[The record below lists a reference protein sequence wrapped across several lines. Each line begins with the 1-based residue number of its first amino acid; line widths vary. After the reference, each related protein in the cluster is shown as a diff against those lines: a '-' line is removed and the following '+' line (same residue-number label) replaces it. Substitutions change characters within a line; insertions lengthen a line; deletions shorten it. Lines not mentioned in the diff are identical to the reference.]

1 MKKTKCVRAL
11 SLLLAL
17 VTVFG
22 VIAVLPIGAQNAA
35 AAEVTGSELAGIL
48 NADSYQVYSKR
59 YTQYLAWQTDKNNA
73 AAVEMGEIPIDPFDY
88 VPDKTDAGAIVKVK
102 GTDEVRHVFD
112 GAEALV
118 TADSGKVTWKF
129 TVRQHNLRGND
140 ADGNK
145 INDTGYLYLLKIEYY
160 PVEGSFA
167 NIERVLSI
175 DGAVPFAEA
184 RALSFPKNWTYGY
197 EDESKT
203 DANGN
208 PLVMHEY
215 HLTEGGSPIFYGKG
229 NTVATSRPDFY
240 YEQDKGG
247 NDLRYTAY
255 QTPEWRTYY
264 AHDVDGFTTENF
276 AFFLEVGEH
285 ELSLSGSREE
295 LGIKSITLVPVQA
308 EEAYVQSYADY
319 LAAHASKPNNAVAGG
334 TITLLE
340 AEFPTNVSDTSVYPA
355 NDRSSAINSPSSPSS
370 QWMNTIGAASYNT
383 VGQWASYKFTVA
395 ESGWYNMTMR
405 YRQNLLDGLFV
416 SRVIK
421 LWSSDRTSDVKYGLD
436 DGTPTVPFRE
446 AYQTRFNYNKDWKV
460 ANIGDAEN
468 EFKFYFEK
476 GVEYTVYYE
485 VGLGD
490 LASIIKEVQDSLN
503 VINNC
508 YLSIIKLTGA
518 SPDQYRDYGFN
529 QIMPEVI
536 TAMLE
541 QAAILQSV
549 ADRFVELAG
558 STGSQIATLEQVSI
572 LLKRMGEK
580 ESEVAKNLSNLKSNI
595 GTLGTWLNTVKQ
607 QGLLVDYVA
616 VQPLEAEKPR
626 ENANIFESAWFEIR
640 AFFVSFFVDYNSM
653 GVKEDVEI
661 DPEESIDVWLA
672 YGRDQS
678 LIWRNLIDTEF
689 TPNTNIPV
697 QLKLV
702 AGGTLLP
709 SVLSGQGPDVYIG
722 LGAADVINYAIR
734 GAIKDVNNNE
744 GYVNTYGYDVTL
756 TEKGENDYTRTYYV
770 DPAISGDIPN
780 VVYDETK
787 GKEYIREDGT
797 TGTKYEVD
805 KEKSVVFNY
814 ANTIPIS
821 LLGKTYGVP
830 ETTNF
835 SMLFYRMDVLAE
847 LDVDVPKTWDD
858 LLEAITKFQSNNMQV
873 GLSYLSAMTTFV
885 YQKGGSQWL
894 YEDASEYDDPSQYD
908 MAYAGAQIGYGTDI
922 ALDAFRFC
930 ARLYTDYSF
939 PIAFDAANRFRTGEM
954 PVIITDYCA
963 LYNTLTVF
971 ATEIRGLWSFAPL
984 PGFQKT
990 DANGEYIY
998 ETDANGDY
1006 VLDEDGKKVAAV
1018 NNCAV
1023 ASLTATV
1030 MLHKDVSETRKDN
1043 AWRYMKWQ
1051 AGADQQAA
1059 YGNQMVA
1066 IIGPSAKYA
1075 TANNQALRSLS
1086 WSSTEMKS
1094 LLAQFENL
1102 AAVPNY
1108 PGSYIISR
1116 YVEFAFLAAVNEGAD
1131 PVDQMATYVT
1141 TINKELYRKRQEF
1154 DMKVL
1159 ADGETPP
1166 GYRIDD

>member
-1 MKKTKCVRAL
+1 MKKSKCVRAL

-17 VTVFG
+17 IMVFG
-22 VIAVLPIGAQNAA
+22 ALAVLPFGAQNAA
-35 AAEVTGSELAGIL
+35 AAEVTGSELAGLL
-48 NADSYQVYSKR
+48 NADSYQKYSSA
-59 YTQYLAWQTDKNNA
+59 YTQYLQWQKDKNNA
-73 AAVEMGEIPIDPFDY
+73 AAQSMAVIELKPFEYVEE
-88 VPDKTDAGAIVKVK
+88 KTDAKVTK
-102 GTDEVRHVFD
+102 LDNLAGS
-112 GAEALV
+112 AALL
-118 TADSGKVTWKF
+118 TPDNGKVTWSF
-129 TVRQHNLRGND
+129 TVPQYHLRGENVED
-140 ADGNK
+140 S
-145 INDTGYLYLLKIEYY
+145 GYLYYLQIEYY
-160 PVEGSFA
+160 AVQGNVATVERSLA
-167 NIERVLSI
+167 I

-184 RALSFPKNWTYGY
+184 RALSFSKNWVYGY
-197 EDESKT
+197 ENEDGTPVFSYYF
-203 DANGN
+203 A
-208 PLVMHEY
+208 
-215 HLTEGGSPIFYGKG
+215 EGGKNLFYSKG
-229 NTVATSRPDFY
+229 DTLKDNVPDFY
-240 YEQDKGG
+240 YEKDKGG

-255 QTPEWRTYY
+255 QDPVWRTYS
-264 AHDVDGFTTENF
+264 ARDVDGFTSDNF
-276 AFFLEVGEH
+276 AFFFTVGTH
-285 ELSLSGSREE
+285 EISLSGSREE
-295 LGIKSITLVPVQA
+295 LAIRSIKLVPVQQVKLDTYA
-308 EEAYVQSYADY
+308 EY
-319 LAAHASKPNNAVAGG
+319 LAKYAGMPNNAAAGKAI
-334 TITLLE
+334 TILE
-340 AEFPTNVSDTSVYPA
+340 AEYPTNVSDTSVYPA
-355 NDRSSAINSPSSPSS
+355 NDRSSAITSPSSPSS
-370 QWMNTIGAASYNT
+370 QLMNTIGAQSYNT

-395 ESGWYNMTMR
+395 EDGWYNMTMR

-416 SRVIK
+416 SRTIK
-421 LWSSDRTSDVKYGLD
+421 LASSDGEYGLA
-436 DGTPTVPFRE
+436 DGTPTVPFAE
-446 AYQTRFNYNKDWKV
+446 AYRTRFNYSKDWEV
-460 ANIGDAEN
+460 ENIGYADG
-468 EFKFYFEK
+468 EFRFYFKK
-476 GVEYTVYYE
+476 GVEYTVSYE

-490 LASIIKEVQDSLN
+490 LASIIKKVQDSLN
-503 VINNC
+503 SINSC
-508 YLSIIKLTGA
+508 YLNIIKLTGA
-518 SPDQYRDYGFN
+518 NPDQYRDYGFN

-536 TAMLE
+536 NEMLV
-541 QAAILQSV
+541 QAAVLEAV
-549 ADRFVELAG
+549 ADEFVALAG
-558 STGSQIATLEQVSI
+558 STGSQVATLEQVA
-572 LLKRMGEK
+572 LLLRRMGEK

-616 VQPLEAEKPR
+616 IQPLETEKPR

-734 GAIKDVNNNE
+734 GAIEDVNSNS
-744 GYVNTYGYDVTL
+744 GYVSTYGYDVTL

-770 DPAISGDIPN
+770 DPDSPALDTNGDGVIDKEEGIDS
-780 VVYDETK
+780 VVYDINS
-787 GKEYIREDGT
+787 GKEYVREDGT
-797 TGTKYEVD
+797 VGTKYVVD

-858 LLEAITKFQSNNMQV
+858 LLEAITKFQANNMQV
-873 GLSYLSAMTTFV
+873 GLAYLSAMTTFV

-894 YEDASEYDDPSQYD
+894 YEDASEYDDPTQYD
-908 MAYAGAQIGYGTDI
+908 PAYAGSQIGYGTDI

-939 PIAFDAANRFRTGEM
+939 PVAFDAANRFRTGEM
-954 PVIITDYCA
+954 PVVITDYCS

-984 PGFQKT
+984 PGFEQT
-990 DANGEYIY
+990 DADGKIIY
-998 ETDANGDY
+998 ETDANGDIL
-1006 VLDEDGKKVAAV
+1006 LDENEKPIAKV

-1030 MLHKDVSETRKDN
+1030 MLHKDGNEVRKAN

-1051 AGADQQAA
+1051 AGADSQAS

-1116 YVEFAFLAAVNEGAD
+1116 YVEFAFLAAVNNGAD
-1131 PVDQMATYVT
+1131 PVDQMSTYVT

>member
-11 SLLLAL
+11 SLLLSL
-17 VTVFG
+17 VMVFG
-22 VIAVLPIGAQNAA
+22 VIAVLPFGAQNAA
-35 AAEVTGSELAGIL
+35 AAEMTGSELAGLL
-48 NADSYQVYSKR
+48 NADSYQVYSNGDAYKAVKKL
-59 YTQYLAWQTDKNNA
+59 QLDKNNA
-73 AAVEMGEIPIDPFDY
+73 NAAAMAPIPLDLFGY
-88 VPDKTDAGAIVKVK
+88 VADKTDAKVSKIDDLEGA
-102 GTDEVRHVFD
+102 
-112 GAEALV
+112 AALL
-118 TADSGKVTWKF
+118 TPDSGKVTWKF
-129 TVRQHNLRGND
+129 TVPQHHLRS
-140 ADGNK
+140 ADVD
-145 INDTGYLYLLKIEYY
+145 DTGYLYLLKIEYY
-160 PVEGSFA
+160 PVEGNVA
-167 NIERVLSI
+167 NVERVLAI
-175 DGAVPFAEA
+175 DGTVPFAEA
-184 RALSFPKNWTYGY
+184 RALSFSKNWIYGY
-197 EDESKT
+197 EHETET
-203 DANGN
+203 DANGD
-208 PLVMHEY
+208 PLKILGYRV
-215 HLTEGGSPIFYGKG
+215 TEGGKNIFHNAK
-229 NTVATSRPDFY
+229 PDFY
-240 YEQDKGG
+240 YEKDKGG

-255 QTPEWRTYY
+255 QDPEWRTYY
-264 AHDVDGFTTENF
+264 AHDVDGFTTDNF
-276 AFFLEVGEH
+276 AFFFEVGEH
-285 ELSLSGSREE
+285 ELTLSGSREE
-295 LGIKSITLVPVQA
+295 VAIKSITLVPVQA
-308 EEAYVQSYADY
+308 AEAQVASYAEY
-319 LAAHASKPNNAVAGG
+319 LAKYEGKPNNAAPGG
-334 TITLLE
+334 AITLLE

-355 NDRSSAINSPSSPSS
+355 NDRSSAITSPSSPSS
-370 QWMNTIGAASYNT
+370 QLMNTIGAASYNT

-421 LWSSDRTSDVKYGLD
+421 LWSSDGAYGLA
-436 DGTPTVPFRE
+436 DGTPTVPFAE
-446 AYQTRFNYNKDWKV
+446 AYQTRFNYSKDWKV
-460 ANIGDAEN
+460 ENIGDAKS

-503 VINNC
+503 VINSC

-536 TAMLE
+536 TAMLTE
-541 QAAILQSV
+541 ADNLERV
-549 ADRFVELAG
+549 ATKFEELAG
-558 STGSQIATLEQVSI
+558 STGSQVATLRQVSI
-572 LLKRMGEK
+572 LLERMGKK

-607 QGLLVDYVA
+607 QGLLVDYVS
-616 VQPLEAEKPR
+616 VQPLETEKPR

-678 LIWRNLIDTEF
+678 LIWRNLIDTDF

-702 AGGTLLP
+702 AAGTLLP

-734 GAIKDVNNNE
+734 GAIKDVNGNA
-744 GYVNTYGYDVTL
+744 GYVDTYGYDVTL

-770 DPAISGDIPN
+770 DPTSPALDTNGDGTIDHDEDVSS
-780 VVYDETK
+780 VVYDVNK
-787 GKEYIREDGT
+787 GKEYTRADGT
-797 TGTKYEVD
+797 TGIKYEVD

-847 LDVDVPKTWDD
+847 LDVDVPRTWDD

-894 YEDASEYDDPSQYD
+894 YEDASEYDDPTQFD
-908 MAYAGAQIGYGTDI
+908 PAYAGAQIGYGTDI

-939 PIAFDAANRFRTGEM
+939 PVAFDAANRFRTGEM

-990 DANGEYIY
+990 DDEGEFIY
-998 ETDANGDY
+998 ETDEHGN
-1006 VLDEDGKKVAAV
+1006 VLRDEDNKPIPEV

-1023 ASLTATV
+1023 ATLTATV
-1030 MLHKDVSETRKDN
+1030 MLHKEGNATRTAN
-1043 AWRYMKWQ
+1043 AWKYMKWQ
-1051 AGADQQAA
+1051 AGDKQQAS

-1086 WSSTEMKS
+1086 WSSTEMNS

-1116 YVEFAFLAAVNEGAD
+1116 YVEFAFLAAVNEKAD
-1131 PVDQMATYVT
+1131 PVDQMSTYVT

>member
-22 VIAVLPIGAQNAA
+22 VIAVLPVGTQNAA
-35 AAEVTGSELAGIL
+35 AAGMTGSELAGIL
-48 NADSYQVYSKR
+48 NADSYQVYSGR
-59 YTQYLAWQTDKNNA
+59 YTQYLAWQTDKDNA
-73 AAVEMGEIPIDPFDY
+73 KAKAMAPIVLDLFGYDTE
-88 VPDKTDAGAIVKVK
+88 KTDAKVEK
-102 GTDEVRHVFD
+102 VDDLAGYP
-112 GAEALV
+112 ALI
-118 TADSGKVTWKF
+118 TPDNGKVTWTF
-129 TVRQHNLRGND
+129 EVEQQHLRGD
-140 ADGNK
+140 D
-145 INDTGYLYLLKIEYY
+145 IDDSGYLYLLKIEYY
-160 PVEGSFA
+160 AVKGSYATVERS
-167 NIERVLSI
+167 LSI
-175 DGAVPFAEA
+175 DGSVPFAEA
-184 RALSFPKNWTYGY
+184 RALSFSKNWVYGY
-197 EDESKT
+197 ENEDKQVVLGYHVKE
-203 DANGN
+203 NGKN
-208 PLVMHEY
+208 F
-215 HLTEGGSPIFYGKG
+215 FYKD
-229 NTVATSRPDFY
+229 TPDFY

-255 QTPEWRTYY
+255 QDPVWRTYF
-264 AHDVDGFTTENF
+264 AHDVDGFTAENF
-276 AFFLEVGEH
+276 AFFLTVGETH
-285 ELSLSGSREE
+285 EITLTGSREE
-295 LGIKSITLVPVQA
+295 LAIKSISLVPVQA
-308 EEAYVQSYADY
+308 DEVKTISYAQY
-319 LAAHASKPNNAVAGG
+319 LAAHAGKVDDAATKG
-334 TITLLE
+334 TITVLE

-355 NDRSSAINSPSSPSS
+355 NDRSSAITSPSSPSS
-370 QWMNTIGAASYNT
+370 QLMNTIGAASYNT
-383 VGQWASYKFTVA
+383 VGQWASYKFTVS

-421 LWSSDRTSDVKYGLD
+421 LSGGEYGLA
-436 DGTPTVPFRE
+436 DGTPTVPFEE
-446 AYQTRFNYNKDWKV
+446 AYQTRFNYSKDWEV
-460 ANIGDAEN
+460 ANIGDDQN

-476 GVEYTVYYE
+476 DVVYTVYYE

-503 VINNC
+503 VINDC
-508 YLSIIKLTGA
+508 YLSIMKLTGA
-518 SPDQYRDYGFN
+518 SPDQYRDYGFK

-541 QAAILQSV
+541 QAAILQNV
-549 ADRFVELAG
+549 ADRFVALAG
-558 STGSQIATLEQVSI
+558 STGSQVAPLEQISI
-572 LLKRMGEK
+572 LLKRMGGK
-580 ESEVAKNLSNLKSNI
+580 ESEIAKNLSNLKSNI

-607 QGLLVDYVA
+607 QGLLVDYVSI
-616 VQPLEAEKPR
+616 QPVGSEMPR

-653 GVKEDVEI
+653 GVKEGIEI
-661 DPEESIDVWLA
+661 DPEDSIDVWLA

-734 GAIKDVNNNE
+734 DAIEDVNSNS
-744 GYVNTYGYDVTL
+744 GYVSTYGYDVTL

-770 DPAISGDIPN
+770 DPKSPALDTNGDGVIDEEEGVSG
-780 VVYDETK
+780 VVYDINS

-797 TGTKYEVD
+797 TATKYVVD
-805 KEKSVVFNY
+805 KAKSVVFNY

-847 LDVDVPKTWDD
+847 LDIDVPRTWDD

-873 GLSYLSAMTTFV
+873 GLAYLSAMTTFV

-894 YEDASEYDDPSQYD
+894 YEDASSYEDPSQYD
-908 MAYAGAQIGYGTDI
+908 PAYAGAQIGYGTDI

-939 PIAFDAANRFRTGEM
+939 PVAFDAANRFRTGEM
-954 PVIITDYCA
+954 PVVITDYCS

-990 DANGEYIY
+990 GEDGKYIY
-998 ETDANGDY
+998 ETDENGDIL
-1006 VLDEDGKKVAAV
+1006 LDENDKPIAQV

-1030 MLHKDVSETRKDN
+1030 MLHKDGGENRKEN

-1051 AGADQQAA
+1051 AGADSQAS

-1075 TANNQALRSLS
+1075 TANNQALHSLS
-1086 WSSTEMKS
+1086 WSSTEKNA

-1116 YVEFAFLAAVNEGAD
+1116 YVEFAFLAAVNNGAD

>member
-1 MKKTKCVRAL
+1 MKKSKCVRAL

-17 VTVFG
+17 ITVFG
-22 VIAVLPIGAQNAA
+22 VVAVLPIGAQKAA
-35 AAEVTGSELAGIL
+35 AAETTGSELAGIL

-59 YTQYLAWQTDKNNA
+59 YTQYLGWQKDTNNPKA
-73 AAVEMGEIPIDPFDY
+73 TAMEPITLDLFGYLPE
-88 VPDKTDAGAIVKVK
+88 KTDAEVEVKEYPDPSQESGKVN
-102 GTDEVRHVFD
+102 
-112 GAEALV
+112 ALL
-118 TADSGKVTWKF
+118 TPDSGKVTWKF
-129 TVRQHNLRGND
+129 TVPQINLRGND
-140 ADGNK
+140 SNGNPLM
-145 INDTGYLYLLKIEYY
+145 DTGYLYILKIEYY
-160 PVEGSFA
+160 PVEGNVA

-175 DGAVPFAEA
+175 DGSVPFAEA
-184 RALSFPKNWTYGY
+184 RALSFSKNWTYGY
-197 EDESKT
+197 EHETKK
-203 DANGN
+203 DANGK
-208 PLVMHEY
+208 PLFVNSY
-215 HLTEGGSPIFYGKG
+215 HVVEGGQNLFYGKG
-229 NTVATSRPDFY
+229 NTIETSTPDFY
-240 YEQDKGG
+240 YERDKGG
-247 NDLRYTAY
+247 NDIRYTAN

-264 AHDVDGFTTENF
+264 AHDVDGFTSENF
-276 AFFLEVGEH
+276 AFFLEAGKEH
-285 ELSLSGSREE
+285 EISLSGSREE
-295 LGIKSITLVPVQA
+295 VAIKSISLVPVQA
-308 EEAYVQSYADY
+308 EENRVLSYAEY
-319 LAAHASKPNNAVAGG
+319 LAKYADKPNNAVAGG

-421 LWSSDRTSDVKYGLD
+421 LHSSDGEYGLA
-436 DGTPTVPFRE
+436 DGTPTVPFDE
-446 AYQTRFNYNKDWKV
+446 AYQTRFNYNKDWEV

-490 LASIIKEVQDSLN
+490 LAGIIKEVQDSLN
-503 VINNC
+503 AINDC

-518 SPDQYRDYGFN
+518 SPDQYRDYGFK

-541 QAAILQSV
+541 QAAILHSV
-549 ADRFVELAG
+549 ADRFVALAG
-558 STGSQIATLEQVSI
+558 TTGSQVATLEQI
-572 LLKRMGEK
+572 AMLLERMGSK
-580 ESEVAKNLSNLKSNI
+580 ESEVAKNLTNLKSNI
-595 GTLGTWLNTVKQ
+595 GTLGTWLNNVKQ

-616 VQPLEAEKPR
+616 IQPLETEKPR

-640 AFFVSFFVDYNSM
+640 AFFVSFFVDYNAM
-653 GVKEDVEI
+653 GVKEDIEV
-661 DPEESIDVWLA
+661 DPEDSIDVWLA

-678 LIWRNLIDTEF
+678 LIWRNLIDTDF

-734 GAIKDVNNNE
+734 GAIKDVNKNE

-756 TEKGENDYTRTYYV
+756 TETGENDYTRTYYV
-770 DPAISGDIPN
+770 DPEISGAIPD
-780 VVYDETK
+780 VVYDVST
-787 GKEYIREDGT
+787 GVEYPRNDGT
-797 TGTKYEVD
+797 TGTKYKVD

-847 LDVDVPKTWDD
+847 LNIDIPKTWDD

-894 YEDASEYDDPSQYD
+894 YEDASEYDDPTQFD
-908 MAYAGAQIGYGTDI
+908 PEYAGAQIGYGTDI
-922 ALDAFRFC
+922 ALDAFRLC

-939 PIAFDAANRFRTGEM
+939 PIAFDAPNRFRTGEM
-954 PVIITDYCA
+954 PVVITDYCS

-984 PGFQKT
+984 PGFEKT
-990 DANGEYIY
+990 DKNGDILY
-998 ETDANGDY
+998 ETDENGD
-1006 VLDEDGKKVAAV
+1006 VLLDEDDDPIPQV

-1023 ASLTATV
+1023 ATLTATV
-1030 MLHKDVSETRKDN
+1030 MLHKEGSEKRAAN
-1043 AWRYMKWQ
+1043 AWNYMKWQ
-1051 AGADQQAA
+1051 AGHKQQAA

-1075 TANNQALRSLS
+1075 TANNQALRGLS
-1086 WSSTEMKS
+1086 WSSTEMKN

-1116 YVEFAFLAAVNEGAD
+1116 YVEFAFLAAVNKKAD
-1131 PVDQMATYVT
+1131 PVDQMSTYVT

-1154 DMKVL
+1154 NMKVL

>member
-1 MKKTKCVRAL
+1 
-11 SLLLAL
+11 
-17 VTVFG
+17 
-22 VIAVLPIGAQNAA
+22 
-35 AAEVTGSELAGIL
+35 
-48 NADSYQVYSKR
+48 
-59 YTQYLAWQTDKNNA
+59 
-73 AAVEMGEIPIDPFDY
+73 
-88 VPDKTDAGAIVKVK
+88 
-102 GTDEVRHVFD
+102 
-112 GAEALV
+112 
-118 TADSGKVTWKF
+118 
-129 TVRQHNLRGND
+129 
-140 ADGNK
+140 
-145 INDTGYLYLLKIEYY
+145 
-160 PVEGSFA
+160 
-167 NIERVLSI
+167 
-175 DGAVPFAEA
+175 
-184 RALSFPKNWTYGY
+184 
-197 EDESKT
+197 
-203 DANGN
+203 
-208 PLVMHEY
+208 
-215 HLTEGGSPIFYGKG
+215 
-229 NTVATSRPDFY
+229 
-240 YEQDKGG
+240 
-247 NDLRYTAY
+247 
-255 QTPEWRTYY
+255 
-264 AHDVDGFTTENF
+264 
-276 AFFLEVGEH
+276 
-285 ELSLSGSREE
+285 
-295 LGIKSITLVPVQA
+295 
-308 EEAYVQSYADY
+308 
-319 LAAHASKPNNAVAGG
+319 
-334 TITLLE
+334 
-340 AEFPTNVSDTSVYPA
+340 
-355 NDRSSAINSPSSPSS
+355 
-370 QWMNTIGAASYNT
+370 
-383 VGQWASYKFTVA
+383 
-395 ESGWYNMTMR
+395 MTMR

-416 SRVIK
+416 SRAIK
-421 LWSSDRTSDVKYGLD
+421 LWSSDRNSDVKYGLD
-436 DGTPTVPFRE
+436 DGTPTVPFDE
-446 AYQTRFNYNKDWKV
+446 AYRTRFNYSKDWEV
-460 ANIGDAEN
+460 ENIGDAKS

-490 LASIIKEVQDSLN
+490 LASYIKEVQDSLN
-503 VINNC
+503 VINSC

-536 TAMLE
+536 TAMLTE
-541 QAAILQSV
+541 ADNLDTV
-549 ADRFVELAG
+549 ANKFEELAG
-558 STGSQIATLEQVSI
+558 STGSQVATLRQVSI
-572 LLKRMGEK
+572 LLERMGKK
-580 ESEVAKNLSNLKSNI
+580 ESEIAKNLSNLKSNI

-616 VQPLEAEKPR
+616 IQPLDAEKPR
-626 ENANIFESAWFEIR
+626 VNANIFESAWFEIR

-653 GVKEDVEI
+653 GVKEDAEI

-678 LIWRNLIDTEF
+678 LIWRNLIDTDF

-702 AGGTLLP
+702 AAGTLLP

-722 LGAADVINYAIR
+722 LGAADTINYAIR
-734 GAIKDVNNNE
+734 GAIKDVNGNA

-770 DPAISGDIPN
+770 DPDLDGDGVEDLAEIPD
-780 VVYDETK
+780 VVFDRNK
-787 GKEYIREDGT
+787 GKEYTREDGS
-797 TGTKYEVD
+797 TGVKYEVD

-847 LDVDVPKTWDD
+847 LNVDVPRTWDD

-894 YEDASEYDDPSQYD
+894 YEDASEYADPTQFD
-908 MAYAGAQIGYGTDI
+908 PGYAGAQIGYGTDI
-922 ALDAFRFC
+922 ALDAFHFC

-939 PIAFDAANRFRTGEM
+939 PVAFDAANRFRTGEM
-954 PVIITDYCA
+954 PVIITDYCT

-990 DANGEYIY
+990 DENGEFIY
-998 ETDANGDY
+998 ETDENGQI
-1006 VLDEDGKKVAAV
+1006 LRDEDNKPIPEV

-1030 MLHKDVSETRKDN
+1030 MLHKEGNATRTEN
-1043 AWRYMKWQ
+1043 AWKYMKWQ
-1051 AGADQQAA
+1051 AGADQQAS

-1086 WSSTEMKS
+1086 WSSTEMNS

-1116 YVEFAFLAAVNEGAD
+1116 YVEFAFLAAVNDKAD
-1131 PVDQMATYVT
+1131 PVDQMSTYVT

>member
-1 MKKTKCVRAL
+1 MKKSKCVRAL

-17 VTVFG
+17 VTVLG
-22 VIAVLPIGAQNAA
+22 VVAVLPIGAQNAS
-35 AAEVTGSELAGIL
+35 AAEMTGSELAGIL
-48 NADSYQVYSKR
+48 NADSYQVYSGR
-59 YTQYLAWQTDKNNA
+59 YTQYHDWQTDKNNA
-73 AAVEMGEIPIDPFDY
+73 KAVEMGTEKGYIPLDLFGYLPE
-88 VPDKTDAGAIVKVK
+88 KTDAKVEVKEYA
-102 GTDEVRHVFD
+102 GST
-112 GAEALV
+112 ALL
-118 TADSGKVTWKF
+118 TPDSGKVTWKF
-129 TVRQHNLRGND
+129 NVPQWHLRGEEID
-140 ADGNK
+140 
-145 INDTGYLYLLKIEYY
+145 DTGYLYLLKVEYY
-160 PVEGSFA
+160 AVEGNVA
-167 NIERVLSI
+167 NVERALAI
-175 DGAVPFAEA
+175 DGSVPFAEA
-184 RALSFPKNWTYGY
+184 RALSFSKNWIYGY
-197 EDESKT
+197 EN
-203 DANGN
+203 DAGEMV
-208 PLVMHEY
+208 PGY
-215 HLTEGGSPIFYGKG
+215 RLTEGGKPFFYGKAS
-229 NTVATSRPDFY
+229 VAEHGANHVIENSRPDFY
-240 YEQDKGG
+240 YERDKGG

-255 QTPEWRTYY
+255 QKPEWRTYF
-264 AHDVDGFTTENF
+264 AHDVDGFTTESF
-276 AFFLEVGEH
+276 AFFFKVGDH
-285 ELSLSGSREE
+285 EISLSGSREN
-295 LGIKSITLVPVQA
+295 LAIRSIMLVPVQA
-308 EEAYVQSYADY
+308 AEAQTATYAEY
-319 LAAHASKPNNAVAGG
+319 LAKYEGKPNNAVKNG

-355 NDRSSAINSPSSPSS
+355 NDRSSAITSPSSPSS

-383 VGQWASYKFTVA
+383 VGQWASYRFTVA
-395 ESGWYNMTMR
+395 EDGWYDMTMR

-421 LWSSDRTSDVKYGLD
+421 LWSSDGEYGLA
-436 DGTPTVPFRE
+436 DGTPTVPFDE
-446 AYQTRFNYNKDWKV
+446 AYNTRFNYSKDWEV
-460 ANIGDAEN
+460 DSIGDAN
-468 EFKFYFEK
+468 NKFKFYFK
-476 GVEYTVYYE
+476 KDVEYVVYYE

-529 QIMPEVI
+529 QIMPEVV

-541 QAAILQSV
+541 QAAALNGV

-558 STGSQIATLEQVSI
+558 TTGSQVATLRQVA
-572 LLKRMGEK
+572 LLLERMGKK
-580 ESEVAKNLSNLKSNI
+580 ESEIAKNLTNLKSNI

-616 VQPLEAEKPR
+616 ITPLETDTPR

-702 AGGTLLP
+702 AAGTLLP
-709 SVLSGQGPDVYIG
+709 SVLSGQGPDIYIG

-734 GAIKDVNNNE
+734 NAIEDVNGNA
-744 GYVNTYGYDVTL
+744 GYVSTYGYDVTL
-756 TEKGENDYTRTYYV
+756 TEQGENDYTRTYYV
-770 DPAISGDIPN
+770 DPESPALDTNGDGVIDEEEGVSGVI
-780 VVYDETK
+780 YDVNK
-787 GKEYIREDGT
+787 GKEYTRADGT

-847 LDVDVPKTWDD
+847 LDVDVPRTWDD

-894 YEDASEYDDPSQYD
+894 YEDDPE
-908 MAYAGAQIGYGTDI
+908 YAGAQIGYGTDI

-939 PIAFDAANRFRTGEM
+939 PVAFDAANRFRTGEM

-990 DANGEYIY
+990 DADGNYIY
-998 ETDANGDY
+998 ETDASGD
-1006 VLDEDGKKVAAV
+1006 VLRDEDNKPIPQV

-1023 ASLTATV
+1023 ATLTATV
-1030 MLHKDVSETRKDN
+1030 MLHKEGNEVRKEN
-1043 AWRYMKWQ
+1043 AWKYMKWQ
-1051 AGADQQAA
+1051 AGADSQAS

-1131 PVDQMATYVT
+1131 PVDQMSTYVT

-1154 DMKVL
+1154 DMAVL
-1159 ADGETPP
+1159 KDGQTPEDA
-1166 GYRIDD
+1166 RKAQD